1 MPANDAMDDVIV
13 LVKKQIYIIL
23 LVNNIRKNI
32 LPVIQKLSLAS
43 LHTHHTEVWE
53 CERGEYR
60 ERCVLEYLIPDF

>member
-32 LPVIQKLSLAS
+32 LPVSQKLSLAS
-43 LHTHHTEVWE
+43 LHTHHSSSFLISNRNGKPY
-53 CERGEYR
+53 RG
-60 ERCVLEYLIPDF
+60 VGV